1 MKSERI
7 EDIAR
12 FPRKRMGAGALFV
25 DELNRVPLVEP
36 TYKDYWEIPGGVA
49 EAGDSPYTAAVR
61 EVREELGLDVSPG
74 RLLVVDRVPPGLYP
88 DDGVMM
94 IFDGTVLTADQ
105 VSAISLQDDELRS
118 CAWCDDAEIAKRL
131 PDIMTRRVAAARRA
145 RNQRSSAYP
154 EDGYGVA

>member
-1 MKSERI
+1 
-7 EDIAR
+7 
-12 FPRKRMGAGALFV
+12 
-25 DELNRVPLVEP
+25 
-36 TYKDYWEIPGGVA
+36 
-49 EAGDSPYTAAVR
+49 
-61 EVREELGLDVSPG
+61 
-74 RLLVVDRVPPGLYP
+74 
-88 DDGVMM
+88 MM

-145 RNQRSSAYP
+145 RNQRSSAYL